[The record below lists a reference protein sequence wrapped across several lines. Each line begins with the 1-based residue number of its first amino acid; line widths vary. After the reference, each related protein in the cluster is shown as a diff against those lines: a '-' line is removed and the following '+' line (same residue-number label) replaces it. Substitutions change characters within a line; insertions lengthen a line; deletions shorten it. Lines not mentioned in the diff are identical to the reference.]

1 MDEDFKRAKL
11 NYEKDLKMG
20 KKRLKHTQMSKDV
33 KNRWRILKS
42 MDKKKGERG

>member
-20 KKRLKHTQMSKDV
+20 KKRLKHTHMSTSV
-33 KNRWRILKS
+33 KNLWRIKRA